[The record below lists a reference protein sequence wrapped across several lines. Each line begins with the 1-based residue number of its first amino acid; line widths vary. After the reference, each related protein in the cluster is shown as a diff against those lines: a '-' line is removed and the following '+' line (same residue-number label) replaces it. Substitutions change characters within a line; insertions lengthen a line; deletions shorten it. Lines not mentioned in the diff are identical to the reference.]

1 MGACLELE
9 LTAGCGQVKEEME
22 AGTARLQHQLQAG
35 FASQQRQLG
44 PAVSTAVGEALRSD
58 AMAGL
63 LSTAVAQPLH
73 DALTAAFAQQLIP
86 KFESAAAALFQQV
99 NRRLSSHEMRCIAAL
114 IDRALGADDAPMHHL

>member
-1 MGACLELE
+1 MD
-9 LTAGCGQVKEEME
+9 
-22 AGTARLQHQLQAG
+22 AGTARLQQQLQAS

-63 LSTAVAQPLH
+63 LSTAVSQPLH

-99 NRRLSSHEMRCIAAL
+99 IPRPYRTSCEEWSRASGMSGFRDQAL
-114 IDRALGADDAPMHHL
+114 TLPAVPQS

>member
-1 MGACLELE
+1 MFSSAFRHSSSG
-9 LTAGCGQVKEEME
+9 THMKVKEEME
-22 AGTARLQHQLQAG
+22 AGTARLQQQLQAS

-44 PAVSTAVGEALRSD
+44 PAVSTAVGEAMRSD

-63 LSTAVAQPLH
+63 LSTAVSQPLH

-99 NRRLSSHEMRCIAAL
+99 CPR
-114 IDRALGADDAPMHHL
+114 P